1 MALQR
6 LDHLSIVV
14 RDLEAAIDFF
24 VELGLTVDGRSPI
37 SGDWVDAVVGI
48 RGLKAE
54 IAMMGTPD
62 GNGVIEL
69 TRFDEPAPV
78 VQQPTPDTP
87 QALGLRS
94 IMFAVTDIDATVDRM
109 SAVGGELIGSIAR
122 YEDQYRLCYLRGPE
136 GIIVALAEELDASA

>member
-6 LDHLSIVV
+6 LDHISIVV

-24 VELGLTVDGRSPI
+24 VELGLNVDGRSPI
-37 SGDWVDAVVGI
+37 SGDWVDTVVGI
-48 RGLKAE
+48 PGLRAE
-54 IAMMGTPD
+54 IAMMRTPD
-62 GNGVIEL
+62 GSGIIEL
-69 TRFDEPAPV
+69 TRFDEPAAVETTPS
-78 VQQPTPDTP
+78 PDTP

-94 IMFAVTDIDATVDRM
+94 IMFAVTDVDATVDRM

-136 GIIVALAEELDASA
+136 GIIVALAEELTPQA